1 MSRHHRSATG
11 HGVGPSESQ
20 PWKQSLLEMA
30 EVLSDEEI
38 PSDADFVITGQDA
51 AARTKLI
58 IVELK
63 QWSDSRRSEKDAI
76 VWARRGGRTGDREGT
91 HPSYQAWSC
100 AAYLQDFN
108 AAVQDGAM
116 TLQPCAYLH
125 NHPRNGDIDQ
135 PHCRAH
141 IERAPLFLDRER
153 AKLQAIIRGHGAK

>member
-1 MSRHHRSATG
+1 MSCHYRSATG

-76 VWARRGGRTGDREGT
+76 A
-91 HPSYQAWSC
+91 
-100 AAYLQDFN
+100 
-108 AAVQDGAM
+108 
-116 TLQPCAYLH
+116 
-125 NHPRNGDIDQ
+125 
-135 PHCRAH
+135 
-141 IERAPLFLDRER
+141 
-153 AKLQAIIRGHGAK
+153 